1 VPSSSQVDG
10 AAASIPAAELVHF
23 DQVDKSFVVRSQGEV
38 RRVEALRGLTFSL
51 REGEFVSVLGPSGCG
66 KTTSLRILA
75 GLIPFDAGRVL
86 VRGKP
91 VRGPGRDRAVVF
103 QNINLLPWKSALENA
118 EFGLKLQGLPA
129 AQRREITQDYF
140 RLIGLEG
147 FEHHYPHEL
156 SGGMQQRVGIA
167 RALAINPDMLL
178 MDEPFAALDAQT
190 RELMQSELLRILDRT
205 PKTVMFI
212 THSIDEAIFLSDR
225 VVILGTRP
233 GRVTH
238 EFVVDLPKPRYEY
251 PVRSDPQFVKLR
263 EESWEALRTSIL
275 ETSRVGRASA

>member
-1 VPSSSQVDG
+1 MPSFS
-10 AAASIPAAELVHF
+10 AAGAELVRF
-23 DQVDKSFVVRSQGEV
+23 ENVDKAFVVKSQGKV
-38 RRVEALRGLTFSL
+38 RRVEALRGLSFSL

-75 GLIPFDAGRVL
+75 GLTPYDAGRVL

-91 VRGPGRDRAVVF
+91 VRAPGRDRAVVF
-103 QNINLLPWKSALENA
+103 QNINLLPWKTAVENA
-118 EFGLKLQGLPA
+118 ELGLKLRGVPA
-129 AQRREITQDYF
+129 AERRETAMRFIH
-140 RLIGLEG
+140 LLGLDG

-167 RALAINPDMLL
+167 RALAPDPDMLL

-190 RELMQSELLRILDRT
+190 RELMQSELLRILEKA
-205 PKTVMFI
+205 PKTVLFI

-225 VVILGTRP
+225 VVMLGTRP

-238 EFVVDLPKPRYEY
+238 EFDVDLPKPRWQY
-251 PVRSDPQFVKLR
+251 PVRSDPRFVKLR
-263 EESWEALRTSIL
+263 EESWEALRTSIV
-275 ETSRVGRASA
+275 ETAGVAATG

>member
-1 VPSSSQVDG
+1 VPSTSQENG
-10 AAASIPAAELVHF
+10 SPPASGAELVRF
-23 DQVDKSFVVRSQGEV
+23 ERVDKTFVVKSQGQV
-38 RRVEALRGLTFSL
+38 RRVQALQGLSFSL

-75 GLIPFDAGRVL
+75 GLLPYEAGRVL
-86 VRGKP
+86 MRGKP

-103 QNINLLPWKSALENA
+103 QNINLLPWKTALENA
-118 EFGLKLQGLPA
+118 EFGLKLQGIALA
-129 AQRREITQDYF
+129 RRREITRDYF

-190 RELMQSELLRILDRT
+190 RELMQSELLRILERA

-238 EFVVDLPKPRYEY
+238 EFVVDLPKPRYDY

-275 ETSRVGRASA
+275 ETSRVGPVSA